1 MPPQV
6 GWRGGGRV
14 GDTTAARPAAARRD
28 RYRRGVHVTGDAN
41 QRSFA
46 SAVTSL
52 ARARAWSM
60 ERARDAGAPK
70 RVVDTVQLAMSE
82 AFTNAVRHAPGAPT
96 ISVRAVQR
104 DREVT
109 FEVHDGAATAPQR
122 QSGRAGLP
130 GGHGL
135 HILDAVTSAWGW
147 RPVRGGGKV
156 VWFTVR
162 W

>member
-1 MPPQV
+1 M
-6 GWRGGGRV
+6 RAA
-14 GDTTAARPAAARRD
+14 GDD
-28 RYRRGVHVTGDAN
+28 N
-41 QRSFA
+41 ERSFA
-46 SAVTSL
+46 SAVGSL

-70 RVVDTVQLAMSE
+70 RAVDTVQLAMSE
-82 AFTNAVRHAPGAPT
+82 AFTNAVRHAPAT
-96 ISVRAVQR
+96 TAVHLRAVHR

-109 FEVHDGAATAPQR
+109 FEVHDDAPAPPQR
-122 QSGRAGLP
+122 RSGRAGLP

-135 HILDAVTSAWGW
+135 HILDAVTSDWGW
-147 RPVRGGGKV
+147 RPVSGGGKV

>member
-1 MPPQV
+1 MH
-6 GWRGGGRV
+6 
-14 GDTTAARPAAARRD
+14 A
-28 RYRRGVHVTGDAN
+28 TGDGN
-41 QRSFA
+41 ERSFVA
-46 SAVTSL
+46 SVSSL

-70 RVVDTVQLAMSE
+70 RAVDTVQLAMSE
-82 AFTNAVRHAPGAPT
+82 VFTNAVRHASGGPS
-96 ISVRAVQR
+96 INVRTVHR

-109 FEVHDGAATAPQR
+109 FEVHDGAVDAPQR
-122 QSGRAGLP
+122 RSGRQGLP

-135 HILDAVTSAWGW
+135 HILDVVTADWGW
-147 RPVRGGGKV
+147 RPERTGKV